1 MPVLIATGYSN
12 DEEAQSLVS
21 AGAMILEKP
30 FSSQQLKSEVVR
42 LITTERSARHAA
54 VTEAQQRSDN

>member
-1 MPVLIATGYSN
+1 VLIATGYSN

-30 FSSQQLKSEVVR
+30 FSTQQLKAEVLR
-42 LITTERSARHAA
+42 LIASERSARHKA
-54 VTEAQQRSDN
+54 VTQAHQTDN